1 MQLSKIEYQTTKS
14 FETLNNLCTSD
25 IPSLKETVSQLESK
39 SRSHD
44 LTLDDN
50 VTQVTLMK
58 RSIEE
63 AFGRI
68 GSLDRF
74 TDRSLP
80 VLIDQSIST
89 YLQEFLSVPDK
100 L

>member
-1 MQLSKIEYQTTKS
+1 MQWWFGLIKEQTDGWLRDGY
-14 FETLNNLCTSD
+14 E
-25 IPSLKETVSQLESK
+25 V
-39 SRSHD
+39 
-44 LTLDDN
+44 
-50 VTQVTLMK
+50 
-58 RSIEE
+58 EE

-100 L
+100 LQLIEFDNTRIYKLARYFEDEEGPIRINMFVNQ